1 MVGQRVQ
8 APDRRELS
16 RGERERDFQ
25 CYLGLVLKEV
35 SMGSARTRPCAQVP
49 SGCSGLWAQ
58 TQDSRPQPHPC
69 SREGVSISMDP

>member
-8 APDRRELS
+8 TPDRRELS
-16 RGERERDFQ
+16 RGES
-25 CYLGLVLKEV
+25 LVLKEV
-35 SMGSARTRPCAQVP
+35 PKVSARTRPCAQVP

-69 SREGVSISMDP
+69 SREEVSISMDH